1 MVCGQENEVKRAG
14 TVGLLAAMAVMGA
27 TQVASAQGPGNRP
40 RLVLKALDTDGDGKL
55 SAAEIAASNK
65 SLLTLD
71 TNGDG
76 QITNDEL
83 SSRPENAGASAEDL
97 VKQLMAFDKNGDGVL
112 TPDELPAR
120 MQSLFERAD
129 ANKDGKLTP
138 DEIRAMARKQGMP
151 TGRQAEPGKAEG
163 MFRMD
168 PLLNTLDANH
178 DGVLEAEEIAAAP
191 KALLALDKNGD
202 GEITPDEMKIRQM
215 TPEERAKHMIEE
227 WDTNGDGKVSK
238 AEMPERMQAQFEKID
253 TNGDGFADVEELKV
267 YFASMPAGG
276 FGGRPGGQGGP
287 QQNNEEKH

>member
-1 MVCGQENEVKRAG
+1 MKRAG

-27 TQVASAQGPGNRP
+27 AQFAAAQGPGNRP
-40 RLVLKALDTDGDGKL
+40 RLVLKAMDTDGDGKL
-55 SAAEIAASNK
+55 SATEIAASSK

-76 QITNDEL
+76 QITSDEL

-129 ANKDGKLTP
+129 TNKDGKLTP

-151 TGRQAEPGKAEG
+151 TGRQSEPGKAEG

-178 DGVLEAEEIAAAP
+178 DGVIEADEIAAAP

-202 GEITPDEMKIRQM
+202 GEITPDEMKPRQM
-215 TPEERAKHMIEE
+215 TSEERAKHMLEE
-227 WDTNGDGKVSK
+227 WDTNQDGKLSK

-253 TNGDGFADVEELKV
+253 TNSDGFADLEELKV

-276 FGGRPGGQGGP
+276 FGRPGGGEGG
-287 QQNNEEKH
+287 QHKDGGEEKH